1 MFVAKELRKKS
12 IAEYLLYMW
21 QIEDTI
27 RDYGCSL
34 TRIRKEY
41 IEQFQY
47 TDEQKDEEE
56 DWFGDLVRMMNQEG
70 CRENGHL
77 QINKVLMQDLTELHT
92 QLLQSPKFPFY
103 SAEYYR
109 VLPFI
114 VELRGKAKRTA
125 DKMARTNDE
134 RLKSVA
140 SQLGE
145 SEVETCFDLLYG
157 VMMLRLQKKE
167 ITSETTRALKEIT
180 TFIGM
185 LSDYYIK
192 DKAEGLDFGQE

>member
-27 RDYGCSL
+27 RAYGCSL

-77 QINKVLMQDLTELHT
+77 Q
-92 QLLQSPKFPFY
+92 KFPFY
-103 SAEYYR
+103 SAGYYR

>member
-1 MFVAKELRKKS
+1 
-12 IAEYLLYMW
+12 
-21 QIEDTI
+21 
-27 RDYGCSL
+27 
-34 TRIRKEY
+34 
-41 IEQFQY
+41 
-47 TDEQKDEEE
+47 
-56 DWFGDLVRMMNQEG
+56 
-70 CRENGHL
+70 
-77 QINKVLMQDLTELHT
+77 
-92 QLLQSPKFPFY
+92 
-103 SAEYYR
+103 
-109 VLPFI
+109 
-114 VELRGKAKRTA
+114 
-125 DKMARTNDE
+125 MARTKDE

-167 ITSETTRALKEIT
+167 ITLETTRALKEIT

>member
-1 MFVAKELRKKS
+1 
-12 IAEYLLYMW
+12 MW

-27 RDYGCSL
+27 RAYGCSL

-47 TDEQKDEEE
+47 TDEQKEEEE

-103 SAEYYR
+103 SAGYYR

-114 VELRGKAKRTA
+114 GELRGKAKRTA